1 MFSDGIL
8 PANEGR
14 GYVLR
19 RLLRRAVR
27 CGLLCGLDG
36 SFLHPASEPL
46 VASSEVYPQLAANR
60 QYLVSA
66 IKAEEERF
74 LTTIREGMGCKDELA
89 WVGAGG
95 VLAGEAAFRLYDTF
109 GFPLELT
116 VEIAGEHQVQVDGDG
131 FRKALEHQRSQARP
145 PGSRWTP

>member
-27 CGLLCGLDG
+27 YGLLCGLDG
-36 SFLHPASEPL
+36 SFLHTGVEPL
-46 VASSEVYPQLAANR
+46 VGIFGEVYPQLAANR

-74 LTTIREGMGCKDELA
+74 LTTIREGMELLKDELA
-89 WVGAGG
+89 RVGAGG

-109 GFPLELT
+109 GFP
-116 VEIAGEHQVQVDGDG
+116 
-131 FRKALEHQRSQARP
+131 
-145 PGSRWTP
+145 